1 MAGHARESGVR
12 SLQLAL
18 DVLETVAFS
27 GEELGVTQIA
37 DRVHV
42 TKGSVHRHLLTLVER
57 GYLAQNSATARYAIG
72 PKSRLLA
79 RLAPDADLVETA
91 EGSMRQL
98 RDALGHT
105 VVLSAMTPAG
115 ALVMSTIASK
125 SPIEIGVRPGSELS
139 FHASAQGKVLLAF
152 APRPVQERV
161 LAKPLPALTAK
172 TVVDRERR
180 RIVPDH
186 EARLRRSVRAGAA
199 GHQRDRSADLQPD
212 RRMRRLGRHC
222 RVHPVPAGSGGSRY
236 SRRSQALRGRDIEKT
251 RIRTGR
257 DRRPHAC
264 LSSFTAE
271 GRIEQAGTTSILC
284 SWPAALTVL
293 RDWVAKA

>member
-57 GYLAQNSATARYAIG
+57 GYLTQNPATARYAIG

-79 RLAPDADLVETA
+79 RLAPDADLVGTA

-172 TVVDRERR
+172 TVVDRESLDDELSQIMKR
-180 RIVPDH
+180 
-186 EARLRRSVRAGAA
+186 GYAA
-199 GHQRDRSADLQPD
+199 ASE
-212 RRMRRLGRHC
+212 
-222 RVHPVPAGSGGSRY
+222 
-236 SRRSQALRGRDIEKT
+236 QALLGINAIAAPIFNQTDACVASVAIVGSIQFLPEVADPDTVGALKRCGAEISRKLGYGRGE
-251 RIRTGR
+251 TGALMPAYR
-257 DRRPHAC
+257 PLPRKLARPGSFAPGRRP
-264 LSSFTAE
+264 
-271 GRIEQAGTTSILC
+271 
-284 SWPAALTVL
+284 
-293 RDWVAKA
+293 

>member
-42 TKGSVHRHLLTLVER
+42 TKGSVHRHLLTLVEL
-57 GYLAQNSATARYAIG
+57 GYLTQNPATARYAIG

-79 RLAPDADLVETA
+79 RLAPDADLMETA
-91 EGSMRQL
+91 EGSMREL

-139 FHASAQGKVLLAF
+139 FHASAQGKVMLAF

-172 TVVDRERR
+172 TVVDRESLDEELLQIMKRGYAAASEQALLG
-180 RIVPDH
+180 INAIASPIFNQTDACVASVAIVGSIQFLPEVPDPDTIGALKRCGA
-186 EARLRRSVRAGAA
+186 EISRKLGFGRSEPGALMLAYRPLRRKAG
-199 GHQRDRSADLQPD
+199 
-212 RRMRRLGRHC
+212 
-222 RVHPVPAGSGGSRY
+222 
-236 SRRSQALRGRDIEKT
+236 
-251 RIRTGR
+251 
-257 DRRPHAC
+257 
-264 LSSFTAE
+264 
-271 GRIEQAGTTSILC
+271 
-284 SWPAALTVL
+284 
-293 RDWVAKA
+293 